1 MSPTD
6 TMIDYYK
13 MLSDPTHAWLN
24 DPDSPFRTPCGLR
37 HMPCIYFKFRTFKL
51 KSYGPK
57 PQRLKY
63 PVAEKPCLRWYR
75 NGSWGNRQVAFPMS
89 NPEKLSTKERFN
101 YQIDRLIKSWHREA
115 ELSHCDHEK
124 PYLVMEDDSLS
135 ELFHL

>member
-13 MLSDPTHAWLN
+13 LLSDPSHAWLN
-24 DPDSPFRTPCGLR
+24 DPDSPFRTPSGLR
-37 HMPCIYFKFRTFKL
+37 HSPCIYFKFRTFKL
-51 KSYGPK
+51 RSYGPK

-63 PVAEKPCLRWYR
+63 PVAEKPFLRWYR
-75 NGSWGNRQVAFPMS
+75 NGSWGNRQVLS
-89 NPEKLSTKERFN
+89 SDKLSTKERFN
-101 YQIDRLIKSWHREA
+101 YQIDRLIKSWHEVA

-124 PYLVMEDDSLS
+124 PYLVMEDDSFN

>member
-13 MLSDPTHAWLN
+13 MLSDPTYAWLN
-24 DPDSPFRTPCGLR
+24 DPDSPFRTPSGYKRL
-37 HMPCIYFKFRTFKL
+37 PCIYFKFRTFKL

-63 PVAEKPCLRWYR
+63 PVAEKPCLRYYR
-75 NGSWGNRQVAFPMS
+75 DGRWANRQVLYS
-89 NPEKLSTKERFN
+89 DKLSTKERFN
-101 YQIDRLIKSWHREA
+101 YQMDRLIKSWHKEA

-124 PYLVMEDDSLS
+124 PYLVMEDDSFT

>member
-13 MLSDPTHAWLN
+13 MLSDPSHAWLN
-24 DPDSPFRTPCGLR
+24 DPDSPFRTPSGYKRL
-37 HMPCIYFKFRTFKL
+37 PCIYFKFRTFKL

-63 PVAEKPCLRWYR
+63 PVAEKPCLRLYR
-75 NGSWGNRQVAFPMS
+75 DGKWANRQVLYS
-89 NPEKLSTKERFN
+89 DKLSTKERFN

-124 PYLVMEDDSLS
+124 PYLVMEDDSFT